1 VVGGEEGSNG
11 AAVPSLEIVPKPAGV
26 TAPLYCNYLARTHPY
41 NLYPFLAV
49 LPSGGVFIA
58 YYNEARILD
67 DTTLLTVETLP
78 NIPGAVNDFLAGRSY
93 PMEGSAVLLP
103 QYAPY
108 TDPLTIMI
116 CGGSTI
122 GPEIALDNCVSLQ
135 PEVPNANW
143 TIERMVSIDAR
154 VICPLL
160 RLSFP
165 F

>member
-1 VVGGEEGSNG
+1 
-11 AAVPSLEIVPKPAGV
+11 VPKPAGV
-26 TAPLYCNYLARTHPY
+26 AAPQYCDYLARTDPY

-67 DTTLLTVETLP
+67 DTSLQTITTLP

-93 PMEGSAVLLP
+93 PMEGTAVLLP
-103 QYAPY
+103 QTAPY
-108 TDPLTIMI
+108 QDALTILI

-135 PEVPNANW
+135 PEVTNSNW
-143 TIERMVSIDAR
+143 TIERMVS
-154 VICPLL
+154 
-160 RLSFP
+160 
-165 F
+165 